1 MRAVQVPERGGDW
14 KLVERPIPVPGPREA
29 RVRVEACGVCHS
41 DSWAKHG
48 GYPGMSWPLVPG
60 HEIAGVVD
68 ALGGNVKGWSEGER
82 AGVGWFGGNCGW
94 CGACRAGDL
103 INCEHLPIP
112 GITADGG
119 YADYVI
125 VDAAALARIPGDV
138 PPEQAAPLMCAGV
151 TTYNALR
158 RSHARGGDLVAVLGV
173 GGLGHLALQYSSKL
187 GFDTVAIARGL
198 DKEEL
203 ARGLGARHFIDASA
217 GDPAEALGRL
227 GGAAV
232 ILATVTSGAAMSA
245 VMGGLARRGQLIVV
259 GASADPIEA
268 PPGALIAGGRS
279 VIGHASGT
287 SKDSEETLA
296 FSALSGVRPMIET
309 CALEDAGAA
318 FDKMMRGEA
327 RFRMVLT
334 TG

>member
-1 MRAVQVPERGGDW
+1 MRAVQVSERGGDW
-14 KLVERPIPVPGPREA
+14 KLVERPIPVPGPSEA

-60 HEIAGVVD
+60 HEIAGVID
-68 ALGGNVKGWSEGER
+68 ALGGNVNGWSEGER

-125 VDAAALARIPGDV
+125 VDAAALARIPGGI

-187 GFDTVAIARGL
+187 GFDTVAIARGV